1 MQAVAGPNLE
11 FLDITARFPGSYHD
25 SRVLDNSSLP
35 ILFENKTVTGI
46 LLGDA
51 GYPNRPYLFTPLQ
64 NPTTPG
70 EVAYQKAHKSTRG
83 VVERAFG
90 VWKRRF
96 PCLHRGLTNK
106 IENVV
111 PIILATA
118 VLHNIA
124 REQSELD
131 DFPDDPFNEDDGNEA
146 MPEVDPGDNARTGNH
161 YRQSFIVR
169 HFQWNTQVESN
180 FCYKLFFLL

>member
-1 MQAVAGPNLE
+1 MAGPNLQ

-35 ILFENKTVTGI
+35 LLFENRTVTGV
-46 LLGDA
+46 LLGDS

-64 NPTTPG
+64 NPSTPS
-70 EVAYQKAHKSTRG
+70 EIAYQKAHKTTRG
-83 VVERAFG
+83 LVERAFG

-106 IENVV
+106 VDNVV

-124 REQSELD
+124 REQSESD
-131 DFPDDPFNEDDGNEA
+131 DFFDDHPPPSDEAGNDEGC
-146 MPEVDPGDNARTGNH
+146 VVVPGETACTGLH

-169 HFQWNTQVESN
+169 HFN
-180 FCYKLFFLL
+180 